1 MVERTTQLRVIH
13 IVKTSP
19 GLVECVLWN
28 FQNPVQVGDTLC
40 IESAA
45 EGPLMDVFKILEVVF
60 FGHLLDELP
69 TNYSAQLLMASS
81 NPERLRVGQLLCRC
95 QSRDA
100 DSWELDDLLASGDPE

>member
-13 IVKTSP
+13 ISKTGP

-28 FQNPVQVGDTLC
+28 FRDPVRVGDTLC
-40 IESAA
+40 IEGADERPLV
-45 EGPLMDVFKILEVVF
+45 EGFKILEVVF

-69 TNYSAQLLMASS
+69 TNYIAQILMASA
-81 NPERLRVGQLLCRC
+81 NPERLKVDQLLYRC

-100 DSWELDDLLASGDPE
+100 DSSELDELLARGDSE